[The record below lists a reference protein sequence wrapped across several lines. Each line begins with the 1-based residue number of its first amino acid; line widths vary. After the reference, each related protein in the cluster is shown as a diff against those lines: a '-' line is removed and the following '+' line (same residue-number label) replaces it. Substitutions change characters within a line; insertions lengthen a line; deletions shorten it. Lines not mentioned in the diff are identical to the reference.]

1 MQFASLI
8 FRRRMYF
15 RKMQWLNKLGPG
27 LLYAGAAVGVSHIVQ
42 STRAGAEYG
51 YVLILAVLLAHLVK
65 YPFFKMG
72 PWYAAES
79 GESLVDAYF
88 KLGRWAVVVIFLL
101 TFSTMFSIQ
110 AAVTVVTAGI
120 AQKIS
125 GIQMAPWQWSGILLL
140 ICLLIL
146 GLGHYNLLSKLM
158 KWIILLLSAT
168 TLIAV
173 FSSFGGAQLSNEGE
187 RALFDLGD
195 HHHLLFLVAFLGWM
209 PAPLDISIWHSLWG
223 VANAEGKKADVS
235 RALFDFRIGF
245 WGTAFL
251 AICFVMLGANVLY
264 GSGEELSSKGAVY
277 AGQLIDVYTAQIGQW
292 AYWVIAVAALTTMF
306 STTLTCLDASPRLL
320 RRITQLALSGGKA
333 EKLAELENKTNRKYY
348 WFWISL
354 LSGGTLVILAY
365 FIENMRQMVDVAT
378 AISFITTPFIALLSY
393 LGVRRVLPISKAM
406 HWWIYLSLIILFL
419 FAGYYL
425 WVIR

>member
-1 MQFASLI
+1 MRS
-8 FRRRMYF
+8 
-15 RKMQWLNKLGPG
+15 MQWLNKLGPG

-51 YVLILAVLLAHLVK
+51 VVLILAVLLAHLVK

-72 PWYAAES
+72 PWYAAQS
-79 GESLVDAYF
+79 GESLVDAYY

-125 GIQMAPWQWSGILLL
+125 GLQLAPWQWSGILLL

-146 GLGHYNLLSKLM
+146 GLGHYQLLNNLM
-158 KWIILLLSAT
+158 KWIILLLSVT
-168 TLIAV
+168 TLVAV
-173 FSSFGGAQLSNEGE
+173 LSSFGGTSSAKEGSK
-187 RALFDLGD
+187 AVFDLGE
-195 HHHLLFLVAFLGWM
+195 HSHLLFLVAFLGWM

-223 VANAEGKKADVS
+223 VANANGKPSDVG
-235 RALFDFRIGF
+235 RALLDFRIGF

-277 AGQLIDVYTAQIGQW
+277 AGQLIDVYTAQIGKW
-292 AYWVIAVAALTTMF
+292 AYWVIAIAALTTMF

-320 RRITQLALSGGKA
+320 RRISQLSLSGGDA
-333 EKLAELENKTNRKYY
+333 EKLKEVEIKTQRSSY
-348 WFWISL
+348 WFWILL

-378 AISFITTPFIALLSY
+378 
-393 LGVRRVLPISKAM
+393 
-406 HWWIYLSLIILFL
+406 
-419 FAGYYL
+419 
-425 WVIR
+425 